1 MITWVLATLTVVLA
15 VSCVALIVR
24 LRSGTPA
31 PGDERFRTPPRP
43 PRDPAAPLERM
54 DLGVVVLN
62 ESLSPVAANSAAR
75 RLLKLGDRELPAR
88 LNSEELSSIAR
99 RALASG
105 EPAETEI
112 TLWPERRR
120 IRARAVDGDA
130 DEVTLFLADVTE
142 EVQAH
147 QVRRQ
152 FVLNASHELKTPV
165 AGIQALAETVNQA
178 IDDDPDAAKKFARKL
193 LIESERLARL
203 IQDLLDL
210 SRLEDPANFSK
221 DLVDVGAVA
230 ERETE
235 SLKRLAEEQGVDVD
249 VVVSRDAVIRGDE
262 QQVGLMVRN
271 LVDNA
276 IRYTSREGHVFVRV
290 GRDDTEAVLEVE
302 DDGAGIPLNAQARV
316 FERFFRVDQD
326 RSRGSGGTG
335 LGLSIVKHVAELH
348 GGYVSLRSELGE
360 GSTFR
365 VRLPLF
371 SGNGS

>member
-1 MITWVLATLTVVLA
+1 MITWVFATLTVALA
-15 VSCVALIVR
+15 ISCVVLVFR
-24 LRSGTPA
+24 LRSQTNAPMDDRFSSPA
-31 PGDERFRTPPRP
+31 RP
-43 PRDPAAPLERM
+43 QRDPAAPLERM

-75 RLLKLGDRELPAR
+75 RLLKLGERELPAR
-88 LNSEELSSIAR
+88 LDSEELSSIAR

-178 IDDDPDAAKKFARKL
+178 IEDDPEAAKKFARKL
-193 LIESERLARL
+193 LIESERMARL

-221 DLVDVGAVA
+221 DLVDVGAIA
-230 ERETE
+230 EREAE
-235 SLKRLAEEQGVDVD
+235 GLKRLAEEQGVQIDVA
-249 VVVSRDAVIRGDE
+249 VSRDAVIRGDE
-262 QQVGLMVRN
+262 QQVGLLVRN

-276 IRYTSREGHVFVRV
+276 IRYTDKNGHVSIRV
-290 GRDDTEAVLEVE
+290 ARDDTEAVLEVE

-326 RSRGSGGTG
+326 RARGSGGTG

-371 SGNGS
+371 SGNGA